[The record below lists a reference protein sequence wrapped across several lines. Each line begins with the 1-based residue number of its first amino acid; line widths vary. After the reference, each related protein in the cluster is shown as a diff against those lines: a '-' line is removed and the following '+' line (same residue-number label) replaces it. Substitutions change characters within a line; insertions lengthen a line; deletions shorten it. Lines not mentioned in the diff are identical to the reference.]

1 MSDTTGRQA
10 FLDEAAANNVSGHAT
25 TSQNALE
32 DSTARNKRRVM
43 SRLDV
48 LLAHEHGKTVTV
60 SCKESDT
67 IETVLK
73 WIRNKLGINLDDLY
87 RDDLYVDGRLIRS
100 KGRTIGESR
109 IFGHVLTY
117 HHHIKNPSVI
127 YIMTPSGKVFEVICG
142 LDKQAV
148 DFKYAIE
155 ERTGFSHDS
164 THLVYESKQLW
175 GKTTL
180 AEYGIQLGSTI
191 FLLFRQG
198 GQQFAENRITFK
210 SILDAPGAHPGELT
224 PTWGPFHCKGIYI
237 EYRCPCSSEKVHIS
251 PTSDLFELSKLSS
264 YCRQCNQHDSATF
277 VGVGFVECQYRF
289 FGIRNTGEQVS
300 SGWKSTEGSRYA
312 RLDPGEMLTGWRRL
326 IFESAKLHEVDN
338 CSICLSGLSRAYEG
352 FSDRKIEEC
361 GQCGHCFHTGCLQKY
376 TAGACPECD
385 LNRHLVE
392 GYF

>member
-1 MSDTTGRQA
+1 MSDTTGREA
-10 FLDEAAANNVSGHAT
+10 YLDEANNVSDHAT
-25 TSQNALE
+25 TSQNVLE
-32 DSTARNKRRVM
+32 DSTARNKRWVM

-48 LLAHEHGKTVTV
+48 LLAHEHGKIVTV
-60 SCKESDT
+60 PCKESDT

-73 WIRNKLGINLDDLY
+73 WIRSKLGINLDDLY

-100 KGRTIGESR
+100 KDQTIGDSR

-117 HHHIKNPSVI
+117 HHHTKNPSVI
-127 YIMTPSGKVFEVICG
+127 YIMTPSGNVLEVICG

-148 DFKYAIE
+148 DLMYAIE
-155 ERTGFSHDS
+155 KRTSSPHGSVR
-164 THLVYESKQLW
+164 LVYKGKQLG
-175 GKTTL
+175 GKITL
-180 AEYGIQLGSTI
+180 AEYGIHLGSTV

-198 GQQFAENRITFK
+198 GQQFADNHITFDT
-210 SILDAPGAHPGELT
+210 ILDAPVAHPGELT
-224 PTWGPFHCKGIYI
+224 PTWGPFHCKGIYS
-237 EYRCPCSSEKVHIS
+237 EYLCACSPENVHIY
-251 PTSDLFELSKLSS
+251 PENDLFELSKFSQF
-264 YCRQCNQHDSATF
+264 CGQCNQHDSATF

-300 SGWKSTEGSRYA
+300 SGWKSTEGNRYA

-326 IFESAKLHEVDN
+326 IFESAKMHEVDN
-338 CSICLSGLSRAYEG
+338 CSICLSKLSRAYEE

-361 GQCGHCFHTGCLQKY
+361 GQCGHCFHASCLQKY
-376 TAGACPECD
+376 TAGVCPECD